1 METLV
6 SSDEV
11 PAEESNEDNKDENP
25 TDENNV
31 KLDED
36 EIRVE
41 LEEQVDAREAGDGA
55 SIGGEE
61 TPREDAESKA
71 ETTVEDV
78 ADRRPSVGGWMGS
91 DEQP

>member
-1 METLV
+1 MEKLV

-11 PAEESNEDNKDENP
+11 PAEDSNEDNKEENP
-25 TDENNV
+25 TDDENNM

-41 LEEQVDAREAGDGA
+41 LEDQVDMREAGDGA
-55 SIGGEE
+55 SIGVEE

-78 ADRRPSVGGWMGS
+78 AVLSNH
-91 DEQP
+91 